1 MSFNIVVIGGSYAG
15 IGVCHGLLQK
25 NSDRKITVTLINPS
39 TEFYFNI
46 AAPRIVAKSD
56 MIAPEKY
63 TYSVPEVFEKYP
75 AGTFRFVHGIASS
88 IDLEERNVHVHVR
101 HAANDNETTEDKKK
115 EEVIA
120 YDHLVIASGSTTPST
135 VGQDSFAAP
144 FKAPI
149 DGDLAAA
156 VSHTQRAIRDAK
168 TIAIGGGGPVGVEF
182 AGEIA
187 EAYESDTSKK
197 SITLIS
203 GTARLLPTLPASAQ
217 DAAEQTL
224 QSKGIHLQLGK
235 LVNRAESTT
244 DGGWTVHLS
253 DGTTLTVD
261 LFISAMGTLPN
272 SAFIPESLR
281 DEKGWVTV
289 DEHQQ
294 VLNRQGQAEP
304 RVYALG
310 DITSYPD
317 RLLLRVQ
324 PQIPIVVANVQRA
337 VEERH
342 TALSSYSPAAQW
354 TVMVVP
360 VGRWT
365 GTGAIGGWRL
375 CGWLVSLAKGRDF
388 FIGKAASFIRG

>member
-1 MSFNIVVIGGSYAG
+1 MSSNVVVIGGSYAG

-56 MIAPEKY
+56 LIPPEKY
-63 TYSVPEVFEKYP
+63 TYSIREVFKKYP
-75 AGTFRFVHGIASS
+75 AGSFRFVHGKASS
-88 IDLEERNVHVHVR
+88 IDLQEQNVHVHV
-101 HAANDNETTEDKKK
+101 HHDETTEDTEK
-115 EEVIA
+115 EELIA

-135 VGQDSFAAP
+135 VGQNSFAAP

-156 VSHTQRAIRDAK
+156 VSRTQQAIRDAK

-187 EAYESDTSKK
+187 EAYESDATKK

-203 GTARLLPTLPASAQ
+203 GTARLLPSLPASAQ
-217 DAAEQTL
+217 DAAEQIL
-224 QSKGIHLQLGK
+224 QHKGINLQLGQ
-235 LVNRAESTT
+235 LINRAESAP
-244 DGGWTVHLS
+244 DGGWTVQLS

-281 DEKGWVTV
+281 DESGWVTV
-289 DEHQQ
+289 DEHQR

-354 TVMVVP
+354 NMMVVP

-388 FIGKAASFIRG
+388 FIGKATSFIRG

>member
-1 MSFNIVVIGGSYAG
+1 MSSNIVVIGGSYAG

-25 NSDRKITVTLINPS
+25 NSDQKITVTLINPS

-56 MIAPEKY
+56 LIAPEKY
-63 TYSVPEVFEKYP
+63 TYSIPEVFDKYP
-75 AGTFRFVHGIASS
+75 MGTFRFVHGIASS
-88 IDLEERNVHVHVR
+88 VDLQERNVHVHVH
-101 HAANDNETTEDKKK
+101 HAHDEEEKK

-135 VGQDSFAAP
+135 VGKDSFAAP

-156 VSHTQRAIRDAK
+156 VSRTQSAIRDAK

-187 EAYESDTSKK
+187 EAYENDATKK
-197 SITLIS
+197 SITLVS

-217 DAAEQTL
+217 DAAEQIL

-244 DGGWTVHLS
+244 DGGWTVQLS

-272 SAFIPESLR
+272 SGFIPESLR
-281 DEKGWVTV
+281 DESGWVTV
-289 DEHQQ
+289 DEHQR

-324 PQIPIVVANVQRA
+324 PQIPIVVANVQGA

-354 TVMVVP
+354 RVMAVP
-360 VGRWT
+360 VGQRT
-365 GTGAIGGWRL
+365 GTGAIGSWRL
-375 CGWLVSLAKGRDF
+375 SGWLVSLIKGKDF
-388 FIGKAASFIRG
+388 FIGKAASYIQG

>member
-1 MSFNIVVIGGSYAG
+1 MSSNIVVIGGSYAG

-25 NSDRKITVTLINPS
+25 NPHRKITVTLINPS

-46 AAPRIVAKSD
+46 AAPRIVVKSD
-56 MIAPEKY
+56 LIPPEKY
-63 TYSVPEVFEKYP
+63 TYSIPEVFDKYP
-75 AGTFRFVHGIASS
+75 AGSFRFVHGKASS
-88 IDLEERNVHVHVR
+88 IDLQERNVHALVR
-101 HAANDNETTEDKKK
+101 HADGDETTEDTEK
-115 EEVIA
+115 EELIA
-120 YDHLVIASGSTTPST
+120 YDYLVIASGSTTPST
-135 VGQDSFAAP
+135 VGQGSFVAP

-156 VSHTQRAIRDAK
+156 VSRTQQAIRDAK

-187 EAYESDTSKK
+187 EAYESDATKK

-203 GTARLLPTLPASAQ
+203 GTARLLTSLPASAQ
-217 DAAEQTL
+217 DAAEQIL
-224 QSKGIHLQLGK
+224 RQKGINLQLGQ
-235 LVNRAESTT
+235 LVNRAEPAP
-244 DGGWTVHLS
+244 DGGWTVQLS

-281 DEKGWVTV
+281 DESGWVTA
-289 DEHQQ
+289 DKHQR
-294 VLNRQGQAEP
+294 VLNRQGQVEP

-310 DITSYPD
+310 DITSHPD

-324 PQIPIVVANVQRA
+324 PQIPVVVANVQRA

-342 TALSSYSPAAQW
+342 AALSSYSPAAQW
-354 TVMVVP
+354 NMMVVP

-375 CGWLVSLAKGRDF
+375 CGWLVSRAKGRDF
-388 FIGKAASFIRG
+388 FIGKAASYIRG